1 MEEITLRRIM
11 IERGLTVVGDEITDE
26 EKTSNMTKALYIIIP
41 PKSVSDRT
49 TLRNVVEFYSKTAR
63 SQGQPPDNMFKILID
78 FALEASGPFS
88 RVPAAVF
95 ISILKKEFSYV
106 GKAKDGRNQNL

>member
-1 MEEITLRRIM
+1 MTEIELKKIM
-11 IERGLTVVGDEITDE
+11 IERNLAVVGDDLTAEQ
-26 EKTSNMTKALYIIIP
+26 KAFNMVKSLFIVIP

-49 TLRNVVEFYSKTAR
+49 TIRNVVRYFSDIVK
-63 SQGQPPDNMFKILID
+63 SQGRQPDGIFKIIID

-95 ISILKKEFSYV
+95 ISILKKELNYKT
-106 GKAKDGRNQNL
+106 GERLC